1 MPEWLK
7 KTEKLV
13 IWDDHDYGLNDAG
26 ANYIYKVQSQQI
38 YNDAWNI
45 DQNDPRRSRE
55 GIYFSEL
62 KDIQGKKVLF
72 IGLDTRYFRSN
83 LIKVGNAYKPNKN
96 TNTTV
101 LGAIQWKWL
110 EKEISQDHDIL
121 ILGSSIQVLPTE
133 HRFEK
138 WSNFPHERNK
148 LLELLSKLTSNV
160 LIISGDRHRSGFYK
174 QDNIYE
180 FTSSSLNRGIFPS
193 YETDSLLIGKT
204 YTQNNYGIVEFYEDS
219 LNLFIKDENMKILES
234 LEIPLK
240 ELVFKPCKQY
250 NKSHMSKPTR
260 EQAEKAVKT
269 LIEWA
274 GDDPTREGLIETP
287 KRVVKAYEQFFEGYD
302 LDPEEIL
309 RKTFE
314 EVEGYDEMVIVK
326 DIRLESHCEHHIV
339 PILGK
344 AHIGYIPNNR
354 VVGISKLARIVDVFG
369 KRLQTQE
376 TMTSQIA
383 NVIQKVLDPK
393 GVAVVID
400 ASHQCMTTR
409 GVHKPESSTVTSA
422 MKGIFKE
429 NAVTRNEFLS
439 FVTLPKK

>member
-1 MPEWLK
+1 
-7 KTEKLV
+7 
-13 IWDDHDYGLNDAG
+13 
-26 ANYIYKVQSQQI
+26 
-38 YNDAWNI
+38 
-45 DQNDPRRSRE
+45 
-55 GIYFSEL
+55 
-62 KDIQGKKVLF
+62 
-72 IGLDTRYFRSN
+72 
-83 LIKVGNAYKPNKN
+83 
-96 TNTTV
+96 
-101 LGAIQWKWL
+101 
-110 EKEISQDHDIL
+110 
-121 ILGSSIQVLPTE
+121 
-133 HRFEK
+133 
-138 WSNFPHERNK
+138 
-148 LLELLSKLTSNV
+148 
-160 LIISGDRHRSGFYK
+160 
-174 QDNIYE
+174 
-180 FTSSSLNRGIFPS
+180 
-193 YETDSLLIGKT
+193 
-204 YTQNNYGIVEFYEDS
+204 
-219 LNLFIKDENMKILES
+219 
-234 LEIPLK
+234 
-240 ELVFKPCKQY
+240 
-250 NKSHMSKPTR
+250 MSKPTR

-274 GDDPTREGLIETP
+274 GDDPTREGLVETP
-287 KRVVKAYEQFFEGYD
+287 KRVAKAYEQFFEGYD

-422 MKGIFKE
+422 MKGLSLIHISE
-429 NAVTRNEFLS
+429 PTR
-439 FVTLPKK
+439 PY